1 MNISRPFLT
10 KSSEKFFSSPEYY
23 IEERTRLTS
32 PVAFSMFPKFSNILL
47 QSIPSKHLKNG
58 LSYSTLLNFQKNE
71 IIQQSTTKK
80 KLLKLGFLNISSKI
94 LCFSFL
100 IVFALR
106 SFFFCLK
113 TLALSSFFPINELC
127 CSSTK

>member
-47 QSIPSKHLKNG
+47 QSIPSKHLKSG

-71 IIQQSTTKK
+71 IIQQSTKK
-80 KLLKLGFLNISSKI
+80 KQIITYKPQSKI
-94 LCFSFL
+94 
-100 IVFALR
+100 FAQLNNAISVNKIEFIENIPIR
-106 SFFFCLK
+106 K
-113 TLALSSFFPINELC
+113 RRLSV
-127 CSSTK
+127 